1 MPKRPAS
8 GSTCQAKCSSVWSY
22 YDTLED
28 VTIVKCMV
36 EACTKRVVRRGKPG
50 TQKKDLGTKSMW
62 DHLKIYHT
70 VEYKEACK
78 VRDEHTV
85 AKKAMAA
92 KVEEKKTIFLLKD
105 PTATRQMTL
114 LETKD
119 RAQPWPAEH
128 TEQRELEYMMGEWLC
143 NAVLPYT
150 VASDDCLLAFL
161 NRLNKKF
168 TPPSEKKLRQ
178 NIIPDIYARVKR
190 EVQTI
195 LKDAVEIFS
204 ATTDIWSSKSQNS
217 FLSFTLHFVNS
228 EWKRKSCV
236 LQCLPF
242 DDSHTGETIATSLA
256 SIVTSWG
263 LNGMIHVMVRDN
275 AQNMVKAMA
284 INGWTDAGCFLH
296 TLNLVVN
303 HSIFVQSGVKA
314 MMSRAKK
321 LVTYIRCSPKASA
334 ILKKHQNEL
343 GIEDNTLI
351 LGEPT
356 RWGSYYDMLC
366 RLIQQKRAIRRLEVD
381 DSLTLSE
388 QQTLTPNDWLL
399 IPKVL

>member
-8 GSTCQAKCSSVWSY
+8 GSTCQAKYSSVWSY

-190 EVQTI
+190 EVQTSR
-195 LKDAVEIFS
+195 F
-204 ATTDIWSSKSQNS
+204 
-217 FLSFTLHFVNS
+217 FL
-228 EWKRKSCV
+228 
-236 LQCLPF
+236 LQP
-242 DDSHTGETIATSLA
+242 TY
-256 SIVTSWG
+256 G
-263 LNGMIHVMVRDN
+263 L
-275 AQNMVKAMA
+275 
-284 INGWTDAGCFLH
+284 
-296 TLNLVVN
+296 
-303 HSIFVQSGVKA
+303 
-314 MMSRAKK
+314 
-321 LVTYIRCSPKASA
+321 PKART
-334 ILKKHQNEL
+334 HF
-343 GIEDNTLI
+343 
-351 LGEPT
+351 
-356 RWGSYYDMLC
+356 
-366 RLIQQKRAIRRLEVD
+366 
-381 DSLTLSE
+381 
-388 QQTLTPNDWLL
+388 
-399 IPKVL
+399 